1 MGRTTLITHPVS
13 EQTKRFG
20 SQYNRQVWTFVWGL
34 LDNFAIALIEESP
47 PKVRCADSSA
57 IRLILISDSIRFS
70 SVFDFREMGNSK
82 KTHAT
87 FSGVIFQSQDFRTL
101 VSIHYILSMAHIINI
116 LLCHLARVLHSSV
129 RILLTWQHAYRTHS
143 QSTPIYIHSWFQPAS
158 CHLLLLTWGLLCM
171 STSSGDA
178 NWHTGVL
185 RFCITAKGEEH
196 VSQILCKEN
205 MPKKKKRKKE
215 ANQRNTK

>member
-34 LDNFAIALIEESP
+34 LDNFPIALIEESP

-129 RILLTWQHAYRTHS
+129 RIPLTWQHAYRTHS
-143 QSTPIYIHSWFQPAS
+143 HTHRVLQYIFTLDSNLPAATCYYSPEDYYVCQRPAAMRIDTPAFSAF
-158 CHLLLLTWGLLCM
+158 
-171 STSSGDA
+171 
-178 NWHTGVL
+178 V
-185 RFCITAKGEEH
+185 
-196 VSQILCKEN
+196 
-205 MPKKKKRKKE
+205 
-215 ANQRNTK
+215 